1 MNFPENKNG
10 LFFSSIALFKRKVE
24 KEKQLMEYLLQTL
37 NFTTSICHHDLVF
50 PKKKKKKKALTT
62 ENIWTRVFSPEH
74 LTSAIGKNTKKE
86 REKP

>member
-24 KEKQLMEYLLQTL
+24 KEKQLMEYLLQKL
-37 NFTTSICHHDLVF
+37 NFTTSICHQDLVF
-50 PKKKKKKKALTT
+50 QKKKALTT

-86 REKP
+86 REKPQ